1 MRRKVLALGLIVL
14 MGMFLS
20 CGKSNVVDEKN
31 SEQIS
36 KDAVQESVFKE
47 PETEPETE
55 METEPPFVP
64 SEVNIMAVGD
74 ILIHETA
81 RDSGIMADGSYNYD
95 HFFRM
100 IKEELEWGDMNI
112 VNEEVII
119 GGKDL
124 GLTCYPCFNAA
135 YELGDSLV
143 NVGFNVILHATNHT
157 LDKGEVGVNNC
168 IEFWKKYPDIGVLG
182 INETEEDTQD
192 IYIYEKDGI
201 KIAVLNYTYGTNGIP
216 LPADRP
222 YIVNLLEEERVKADL
237 AKAEELADFT
247 VVCPHWGSEYTHT
260 PTDHEV
266 YWAEVFIENG
276 ADLIIGTHPHVIQPV
291 EWVESTNG
299 NKALVY
305 WSLGNFV
312 SNQDLSA
319 TMVEA
324 MAKVVITNDKD
335 GNVFIKDF
343 EVQPL
348 VNHYVRGSGIMCA
361 YKFED
366 YNEALAAENR
376 IHVWPDGVNFS
387 YQYCIDLATMV
398 FGDLY
403 ER

>member
-1 MRRKVLALGLIVL
+1 MRKKLLTLGIVIL
-14 MGMFLS
+14 MGLATA
-20 CGKSNVVDEKN
+20 CGKEEEADKKADVVVETTTKEK
-31 SEQIS
+31 ETE
-36 KDAVQESVFKE
+36 K
-47 PETEPETE
+47 ETEPETE
-55 METEPPFVP
+55 PPFVA

-81 RDSGIMADGSYNYD
+81 RDSGIMEDGSYNYD

-100 IKEELEWGDMNI
+100 ITEELEWGDMNI

-157 LDKGEVGVNNC
+157 LDKGEAGVNNC
-168 IEFWKKYPDIGVLG
+168 IEFWKKYPEIGVLG
-182 INETEEDTQD
+182 INETQEDTEE
-192 IYIYEKDGI
+192 IYVYEKDGI

-216 LPADRP
+216 LPEDRP
-222 YIVNLLEEERVKADL
+222 YIVNLLDEERVKKDL
-237 AKAEELADFT
+237 AKAEEIADFT

-335 GNVFIKDF
+335 GNVFIKDY

-348 VNHYVRGSGIMCA
+348 VNHYVRGSGVMCA
-361 YKFED
+361 YKLED
-366 YNEALAAENR
+366 YNEELAAVNR

-387 YQYCIDLATMV
+387 YQYCIDLTKQV

-403 ER
+403 EE

>member
-1 MRRKVLALGLIVL
+1 MRKKLLTLGIVVL
-14 MGMFLS
+14 MGLATA
-20 CGKSNVVDEKN
+20 CGKEEEANKKTDVVVETTTKEK
-31 SEQIS
+31 ETE
-36 KDAVQESVFKE
+36 K
-47 PETEPETE
+47 ETEPETE
-55 METEPPFVP
+55 PPFVA

-81 RDSGIMADGSYNYD
+81 RDSGIMPDGSYNYD

-100 IKEELEWGDMNI
+100 ITEELEWGDMNI

-119 GGKDL
+119 GGKEL

-135 YELGDSLV
+135 YEMGDSLV

-157 LDKGEVGVNNC
+157 LDKGEAGVNNC

-182 INETEEDTQD
+182 INETQEDTEE
-192 IYIYEKDGI
+192 IYVYEKDGI

-222 YIVNLLEEERVKADL
+222 YIVNLLDEDRVKKDL
-237 AKAEELADFT
+237 AKAEEIADFT

-335 GNVFIKDF
+335 GNVFIKDY

-348 VNHYVRGSGIMCA
+348 VNHYVRGSGVMCA
-361 YKFED
+361 YKLED
-366 YNEALAAENR
+366 YNEELAAVNR
-376 IHVWPDGVNFS
+376 IHVWPDGVNFT
-387 YQYCIDLATMV
+387 YQYCIDLTKQV

-403 ER
+403 EE

>member
-1 MRRKVLALGLIVL
+1 MRKKLLALGIIVL
-14 MGMFLS
+14 MGLATA
-20 CGKSNVVDEKN
+20 CGKEEEANKKTDVVVETTTKEK
-31 SEQIS
+31 ETE
-36 KDAVQESVFKE
+36 K
-47 PETEPETE
+47 ETEPETE
-55 METEPPFVP
+55 PPFVA

-81 RDSGIMADGSYNYD
+81 RDSGIMPDGSYNYD

-100 IKEELEWGDMNI
+100 ITEELEWGDMNI

-119 GGKDL
+119 GGKEL

-135 YELGDSLV
+135 YEMGDSLV

-157 LDKGEVGVNNC
+157 LDKGEAGVNNC

-182 INETEEDTQD
+182 INETQEDTEE
-192 IYIYEKDGI
+192 IYVYEKDGI

-222 YIVNLLEEERVKADL
+222 YIVNLLDEDRVKKDL
-237 AKAEELADFT
+237 AKAEEIADFT

-335 GNVFIKDF
+335 GNVFIKDY

-348 VNHYVRGSGIMCA
+348 VNHYVRGSGVMCA
-361 YKFED
+361 YKLED
-366 YNEALAAENR
+366 YNEELAAVNR
-376 IHVWPDGVNFS
+376 IHVWPDGVNFT
-387 YQYCIDLATMV
+387 YQYCIDLTKQV

-403 ER
+403 EE